1 MSANVPSSLFCNPN
15 ALLEALDS
23 AALVFDAQDRLVA
36 ANAAAADL
44 VGKEPAQLT
53 GLEQDAWEALLGQ
66 WAAPLREPL
75 PERYLQAPAG
85 ADSAPPALYRLE
97 TRTFPRRILEM
108 QYRPLAA
115 AGEGSDG
122 CLILLRDVTALVRWE
137 REAQRDQERYT
148 RDIERLEG
156 QLEQVEKYKLELTA
170 NVTHD
175 LRTPLASI
183 KASVSGILAGDVTY
197 DPQTLRETLSLIEQ
211 ETDRLQR
218 RVQNLLS
225 MSKMEAGDS
234 LLNRDWVDLT
244 DVVASALESLKSIQG
259 TRQVRLEFEEELPF
273 VQGDYDQLLIA
284 VRNLLENAFL
294 YSPPETPLEVNISTS
309 LGQLRV
315 RVRDFG
321 SGLMPDEFERIFDK
335 FYRGRSA
342 RRIPGTGLGLPICR
356 GIAEAHGGRLWA
368 EHAPGGG
375 VAFVLSVPISGEQP
389 VLTVEDLNQA
399 PPSSTAD

>member
-1 MSANVPSSLFCNPN
+1 MPSLSLVEHSE
-15 ALLEALDS
+15 LLEALDS
-23 AALVFDAQDRLVA
+23 AALLFDSAGKLVA
-36 ANAAAADL
+36 VNTVAAEL
-44 VGKEPAQLT
+44 VGKTPAEMTDLHVA
-53 GLEQDAWEALLGQ
+53 EWET
-66 WAAPLREPL
+66 LRGKWFVPSRDPR
-75 PERYLQAPAG
+75 PERY
-85 ADSAPPALYRLE
+85 ADDSIRLTTGLAVSRME
-97 TRTFPRRILEM
+97 SRTFPRRTLEV
-108 QYRPLAA
+108 QQRVIRAA
-115 AGEGSDG
+115 DG
-122 CLILLRDVTALVRWE
+122 TETGRLELLRDVTALVWWE
-137 REAQRDQERYT
+137 RDVQRDQERYS
-148 RDIERLEG
+148 RDVERLEG

-197 DPQTLRETLSLIEQ
+197 DPQTLRETLSLVEQ

-234 LLNRDWVDLT
+234 LLNRDWVDIA
-244 DVVASALESLKSIQG
+244 DVVASALESLRSIQG
-259 TRQVRLEFEEELPF
+259 ERQVKLEFEEDLPF

-294 YSPPETPLEVNISTS
+294 YSPRESPLEVSVSTS
-309 LGQLRV
+309 LGQVRV

-321 SGLMPDEFERIFDK
+321 AGLMPDEFERIFDK

-375 VAFVLSVPISGEQP
+375 VAFVLSIPISTEQP
-389 VLTVEDLNQA
+389 VLTVEDLDQ
-399 PPSSTAD
+399 PPPASI

>member
-1 MSANVPSSLFCNPN
+1 MPFLSLFEHSE
-15 ALLEALDS
+15 LLEALDS
-23 AALVFDAQDRLVA
+23 AALLFDSGGQLVA
-36 ANAAAADL
+36 VNTVAAEL
-44 VGKEPAQLT
+44 VGKTPAEMTDLDVP
-53 GLEQDAWEALLGQ
+53 GWETLRAKWLALS
-66 WAAPLREPL
+66 RDPL
-75 PERYLQAPAG
+75 PERYVDESTG
-85 ADSAPPALYRLE
+85 DSAPAICRME
-97 TRTFPRRILEM
+97 TRTFPRRTLEI
-108 QYRPLAA
+108 QQRVIRAA
-115 AGEGSDG
+115 DG
-122 CLILLRDVTALVRWE
+122 TESGRLELLRDVTALVRWE
-137 REAQRDQERYT
+137 REVQRDQERYS
-148 RDIERLEG
+148 REVERLEG

-197 DPQTLRETLSLIEQ
+197 DPQTLRETLSLVEQ

-234 LLNRDWVDLT
+234 LLNRDWVDIA
-244 DVVASALESLKSIQG
+244 DVVASALESLRSIQG
-259 TRQVRLEFEEELPF
+259 ERQVKLEFEDDLPF

-294 YSPPETPLEVNISTS
+294 YSPVESPLEVSVSTS
-309 LGQLRV
+309 LGQVRV
-315 RVRDFG
+315 RVRDYG
-321 SGLMPDEFERIFDK
+321 AGLMPDEFERIFDK

-375 VAFVLSVPISGEQP
+375 VAFVLSIPISSEQP
-389 VLTVEDLNQA
+389 VLTVEDLDQ
-399 PPSSTAD
+399 PPPASI